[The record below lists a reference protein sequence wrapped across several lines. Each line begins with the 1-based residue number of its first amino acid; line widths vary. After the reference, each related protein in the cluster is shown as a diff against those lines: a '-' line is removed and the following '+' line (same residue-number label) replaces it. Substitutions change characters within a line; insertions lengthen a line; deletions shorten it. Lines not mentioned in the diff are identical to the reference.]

1 MFIIRNEEEKTNYSS
16 ESSVI
21 GPPGPQGDTGPT
33 GSTGYTGYTGY
44 IGKKGHTGYTGYTN
58 YAGYTGYTGYKGYAG
73 YTGYTGYPGSIITK
87 NSMNCLG
94 ECISHSNGG
103 TVRIDDKISVTTS
116 TLPYLQ
122 QSQMYEAYYSGVI
135 ISQANV
141 NISLTFFAK
150 SGVPAR
156 DTYLPEGLDEDEFDD
171 EIQRQS
177 YITQQIGNLSAG
189 IVTNNDTVFTYS
201 CIFRLYNV
209 SSNGVMEFSYKA
221 KTISSS
227 KSSGTGSFSINEN
240 ESNQSIRA
248 IWSPFAGVAGEVD
261 VGFRLASTPG
271 NTAFTVKRICSY
283 IRIIS

>member
-189 IVTNNDTVFTYS
+189 IGTNNDTVFTYS

-248 IWSPFAGVAGEVD
+248 IWSPFAGEVD
-261 VGFRLASTPG
+261 VGFQLASTPG
-271 NTAFTVKRICSY
+271 STAFTVKRICSY